1 MLVVLL
7 KKTDYNIRAAS
18 IDTKIS
24 SFDDKITKNKHKL
37 EDAAVNTIILFLG
50 KSIFDEGRWFSS
62 LFNISTS
69 IKYFQTITNTNYISS
84 WKSRGLCTESIKP
97 FPTSDNIPTPLIDY
111 YNYKIKVKFNGSF
124 LRQPK
129 VTFTHGKVVNIFIV
143 YELVGSSFHSDD
155 PTLKN
160 CLFGA
165 ATLVK
170 NADFDKYGYFGYGIS
185 FDRKSSFS
193 FLDSGFGQNV
203 LILGVHMSSS
213 SHIDNI
219 KKIY

>member
-37 EDAAVNTIILFLG
+37 EDAAVNTMLLFLW
-50 KSIFDEGRWFSS
+50 KSMFDEGRWFSS

-69 IKYFQTITNTNYISS
+69 IKFFQTITNTNYISS
-84 WKSRGLCTESIKP
+84 WKSKGLSAESIKP

-124 LRQPK
+124 LRQTK
-129 VTFTHGKVVNIFIV
+129 VAFTHGKVVNIFMV
-143 YELVGSSFHSDD
+143 YELVDLALTLMILH
-155 PTLKN
+155 LKN

-165 ATLVK
+165 ATLIK
-170 NADFDKYGYFGYGIS
+170 NADFDKYGY
-185 FDRKSSFS
+185 
-193 FLDSGFGQNV
+193 LVMELV
-203 LILGVHMSSS
+203 L
-213 SHIDNI
+213 I
-219 KKIY
+219 KKIKFFIFG